1 MKLKVGEISDPVRT
15 PFGYHLIMIID
26 KVQEKV
32 SSERKLKLAKNL
44 IREKRAKD
52 VVREWISD
60 MRANSFVDKKI

>member
-1 MKLKVGEISDPVRT
+1 MKLEVGEISDPVRT
-15 PFGYHLIMIID
+15 PFGYHLIMVID

-32 SSERKLKLAKNL
+32 SSERKLMLAKNL

-60 MRANSFVDKKI
+60 MRANSFIDKKI

>member
-1 MKLKVGEISDPVRT
+1 
-15 PFGYHLIMIID
+15 MIID

-32 SSERKLKLAKNL
+32 SSERKLKLAKSL

-60 MRANSFVDKKI
+60 MRANSYVDKKI